1 MAVRDE
7 LVAIL
12 PEQHRPTMKNRIIG
26 IDVARAISIIGMII
40 VNFKLVL
47 GGQGTKWMEN
57 FAGFFDGKASA
68 TFVTLAGVGIALMT
82 NSTLKNGDFEK
93 LKKSKIQILKRS
105 VFLFILGLSYFL
117 IWPADI
123 LHYYAIY
130 MSILLLFFNASN
142 RTLLI
147 MIGFLILLFPILLS
161 FLNYETAWNF
171 ETLAYKDFW
180 TPIGFI
186 RNLFFNG
193 FHPVIPWLA
202 FMFLGLWFGRQDL
215 TNERFLKKTFLF
227 SLILFLTMHIISF
240 SSIEILSEGQQ
251 QSKEIFTQILGLEP
265 MPPLPI
271 YMLTGCSFALMIISS
286 CILLSSKYEASFLVQ
301 SFHKTGQLA
310 LTFYLAHVIIGMG
323 IIEEINPS
331 KMGKYPID
339 FTLPYALFFGILC
352 VVFAVIWTKYLK
364 TGPLEWVMR
373 KLTD

>member
-1 MAVRDE
+1 
-7 LVAIL
+7 
-12 PEQHRPTMKNRIIG
+12 MKNRIIG

-47 GGQGTKWMEN
+47 GGEGTKWIES
-57 FAGFFDGKASA
+57 FASFFDGKASA
-68 TFVTLAGVGIALMT
+68 TFVTLAGVGIAMMT
-82 NSTLKNGDFEK
+82 NSAFKTGDVEK

-130 MSILLLFFNASN
+130 MSILLLFLNASN
-142 RTLLI
+142 RMLLI
-147 MIGFLILLFPILLS
+147 LTGLLILLFPILMS
-161 FLNYETAWNF
+161 FLDYGIAWDF
-171 ETLAYKDFW
+171 KTLGYHDFW

-202 FMFLGLWFGRQDL
+202 FMFLGLWYGRQDL
-215 TNERFLKKTFLF
+215 MNEMFLKKTFILSF
-227 SLILFLTMHIISF
+227 ILFLTMHLISF
-240 SSIEILSEGQQ
+240 LSIEILSERQQ
-251 QSKEIFTQILGLEP
+251 QSQAVFKQILGLEP

-271 YMLTGCSFALMIISS
+271 YMLTGCSFALMLISF
-286 CILLSSKYEASFLVQ
+286 CILLSRKYETNFLIQ
-301 SFHKTGQLA
+301 SLHKTGQLA

-352 VVFAVIWTKYLK
+352 VVFAVIWLKYK
-364 TGPLEWVMR
+364 KSGPLEWLMR
-373 KLTD
+373 KLTN

>member
-1 MAVRDE
+1 M
-7 LVAIL
+7 LLAIL
-12 PEQHRPTMKNRIIG
+12 PQQYRPTMNNRIIG

-82 NSTLKNGDFEK
+82 NSAFKNGDLEK

-147 MIGFLILLFPILLS
+147 ITGILILLFPGLLS
-161 FLNYETAWNF
+161 FFNYETAWNF

-215 TNERFLKKTFLF
+215 MNAQFLKKTFLF
-227 SLILFLTMHIISF
+227 SLVLFFIMNIISF
-240 SSIEILSEGQQ
+240 SSIEILSAAQP
-251 QSKEIFTQILGLEP
+251 QSKELFTQILGLEP

-271 YMLTGCSFALMIISS
+271 YMLTGCSFALMIISF
-286 CILLSSKYEASFLVQ
+286 CILVCGKYETNFLVQ
-301 SFHKTGQLA
+301 ALHKTGQLA

-323 IIEEINPS
+323 IIDEMNPS

-339 FTLPYALFFGILC
+339 FTLPYAIFFSILC
-352 VVFAVIWTKYLK
+352 VIFAVVWTKYK
-364 TGPLEWVMR
+364 KSGPLEWIMR

>member
-1 MAVRDE
+1 MN
-7 LVAIL
+7 
-12 PEQHRPTMKNRIIG
+12 NRIIG
-26 IDVARAISIIGMII
+26 IDVTRAISIIGMII

-82 NSTLKNGDFEK
+82 NSAIKNGDFTK
-93 LKKSKIQILKRS
+93 LKKIKISILKRCF
-105 VFLFILGLSYFL
+105 FLFILGLSYFL

-130 MSILLLFFNASN
+130 MSILLLFINASN
-142 RTLLI
+142 KILLL
-147 MIGFLILLFPILLS
+147 MTGFLILLFPILMS
-161 FLNYETAWNF
+161 FFNYGEAWDF

-215 TNERFLKKTFLF
+215 MNEKFLKKTFVF
-227 SLILFLTMHIISF
+227 SLILFVAMYVISYV
-240 SSIEILSEGQQ
+240 SINILSEGKE
-251 QSKEIFTQILGLEP
+251 QSKEVFNFFLGLEP

-271 YMLTGCSFALMIISS
+271 YMLTGCSFSLMLISS
-286 CILLSSKYEASFLVQ
+286 CILLSSKYEANFLVQ
-301 SFHKTGQLA
+301 SLHKTGQLA

-323 IIEEINPS
+323 VIEEINPS

-339 FTLPYALFFGILC
+339 FTLPYAMFFGLLC
-352 VVFAVIWTKYLK
+352 VLFAVIWTKYK
-364 TGPLEWVMR
+364 KSGPIEWVMR